1 MKRCWYAAGSVIWK
15 VVRDAMGGWEG
26 VQSRQRE
33 LSASAAIA
41 ARRDELHEAG
51 NLLGGETRSAN
62 DGDVGVWKILSD
74 EDLWAI
80 AAFVYEMKRLPAGVE
95 GKILAKEEKK

>member
-1 MKRCWYAAGSVIWK
+1 MPWGVE
-15 VVRDAMGGWEG
+15 EG

-62 DGDVGVWKILSD
+62 DGDVGVWKILCGRRFVGDCGVCVRD
-74 EDLWAI
+74 EEI
-80 AAFVYEMKRLPAGVE
+80 AG
-95 GKILAKEEKK
+95 GSGG